1 MLADY
6 LTFSISLSFMLSILS
21 ELAAARIV
29 MPFKIVTTISVFKLV
44 VKKVFKLAALRASST
59 FFLSGNLQVVQRKKF
74 LST

>member
-44 VKKVFKLAALRASST
+44 VKKVFKFAALRA
-59 FFLSGNLQVVQRKKF
+59 
-74 LST
+74 

>member
-6 LTFSISLSFMLSILS
+6 LTFSMSLSFMLSILS

-44 VKKVFKLAALRASST
+44 VKKVFKFAALRASST
-59 FFLSGNLQVVQRKKF
+59 FFLSGSLQVVQRIKF
-74 LST
+74 LRT

>member
-1 MLADY
+1 MFADY

-44 VKKVFKLAALRASST
+44 VKKVFKFAALRASST